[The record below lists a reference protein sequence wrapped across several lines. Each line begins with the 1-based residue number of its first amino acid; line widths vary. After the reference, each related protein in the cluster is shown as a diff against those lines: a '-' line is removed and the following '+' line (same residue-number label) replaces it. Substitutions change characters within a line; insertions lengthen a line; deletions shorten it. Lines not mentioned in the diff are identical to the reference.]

1 MIKRERMYKDITLDN
16 RKASLLLEKLIRV
29 AKKC

>member
-1 MIKRERMYKDITLDN
+1 MIKRERMFEDITLDN
-16 RKASLLLEKLIRV
+16 RKASLLEKLVRV